1 MTEHGDVAD
10 SAVEVFM
17 SAADQDPPHD
27 APPERD
33 RARRPRPPD
42 EPERPEP
49 PHVVTLEPLRDLPGA
64 VFMVP
69 NAQWGFA
76 SSTSEDHPGACLVFQ
91 SHDRSAVLL
100 QGTDAARLSSAQ
112 GYYVVPATPDNG
124 LLKPTAFRLEPRY
137 FRLHKVRLF
146 YPERYLGRL
155 DDGVLLAL
163 CDELARLH
171 PEE

>member
-1 MTEHGDVAD
+1 
-10 SAVEVFM
+10 M
-17 SAADQDPPHD
+17 SSVPENDLSTDPLTG
-27 APPERD
+27 RD
-33 RARRPRPPD
+33 RARRTRWPD

-49 PHVVTLEPLRDLPGA
+49 PPVTTLEPLEDLPGA

-76 SSTSEDHPGACLVFQ
+76 SPTSEDHPGACLVFQ
-91 SHDRSAVLL
+91 PHDHSAVLL
-100 QGTDAARLSSAQ
+100 QGTDAVRVNGDP
-112 GYYVVPATPDNG
+112 GYYVVAATSANG
-124 LLKPTAFRLEPRY
+124 LLKATAFRLEPRY

-155 DDGVLLAL
+155 DHGVLLAL
-163 CDELARLH
+163 CEELARLY